1 MFNFLTIILPG
12 ALSIICWFLLLN
24 ATNQMSILSFA
35 ILVIAGVIPII
46 NLLSFLMFNVYVVFY
61 SSDYT
66 IDYNTRSGRIIK
78 FFTKKR

>member
-12 ALSIICWFLLLN
+12 ALSIIFWFLLLN
-24 ATNQMSILSFA
+24 ATNQMSILLFA

-46 NLLSFLMFNVYVVFY
+46 NLLSFLTFIVYVVF

>member
-1 MFNFLTIILPG
+1 MFNFFTIILPG
-12 ALSIICWFLLLN
+12 ALSIILWFLLLN

-35 ILVIAGVIPII
+35 LLVIAGVIPMI
-46 NLLSFLMFNVYVVFY
+46 NLLSFLMFNAYVVFY

-66 IDYNTRSGRIIK
+66 IDYNTRCGRIIK